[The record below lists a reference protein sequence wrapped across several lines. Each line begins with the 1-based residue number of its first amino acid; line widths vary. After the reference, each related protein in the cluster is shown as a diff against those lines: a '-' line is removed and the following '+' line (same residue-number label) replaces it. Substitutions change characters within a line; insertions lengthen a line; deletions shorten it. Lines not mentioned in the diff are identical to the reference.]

1 MMNDSTVALTASLAQ
16 PWGKLTD
23 GLARQQLEEACRQQ
37 IYAACVR
44 QTHFQ
49 EERTVVTEDHNFV
62 ATLLCRCEW
71 KIDTL
76 AHTKTLAIQCP
87 DLNSNWLMLEKIMQF
102 GKVLKS
108 LAIGK
113 VRVCPPVGRGT
124 PLEIEVDELSIN
136 RD

>member
-1 MMNDSTVALTASLAQ
+1 MMNDSTVALNAQLFSQTALS
-16 PWGKLTD
+16 D
-23 GLARQQLEEACRQQ
+23 GLARQQLEDACRQQ

-49 EERTVVTEDHNFV
+49 EDRTVVTEEHNFV
-62 ATLLCRCEW
+62 ATLLSQCEW
-71 KIDTL
+71 NINTL

-87 DLNSNWLMLEKIMQF
+87 DLNSNWLIVEKIMQF
-102 GKVLKS
+102 GGVLKS

-124 PLEIEVDELSIN
+124 PLEVQVHELSMD